1 MKTQTPFDEIAAID
15 RELAEL
21 APRVRQGFVC
31 LGGPS
36 ERVEQAIR
44 EEARRA
50 SANRMLMRSAWPRR
64 SMLAAAASFALL
76 LGGTASWFAAQRAE
90 QTCGLAQQPSAADA
104 HIDDSSAGFASLLME
119 IQGLNEDGFFRTEEA
134 ESLWL

>member
-15 RELAEL
+15 RELLEL
-21 APRVRQGFVC
+21 APRVRQGFEC

-36 ERVEQAIR
+36 TRVEQAIR
-44 EEARRA
+44 EEARRVA
-50 SANRMLMRSAWPRR
+50 AGRARSAWPLGRI
-64 SMLAAAASFALL
+64 LAVAASLALL
-76 LGGTASWFAAQRAE
+76 LGGTAFWFASQRAGQE
-90 QTCGLAQQPSAADA
+90 TQGLAQQPAAAA
-104 HIDDSSAGFASLLME
+104 HIDESTASFASLLME

>member
-15 RELAEL
+15 RELLEL
-21 APRVRQGFVC
+21 APRIRQGFER

-36 ERVEQAIR
+36 ARVEQTIR
-44 EEARRA
+44 EEARRVTA
-50 SANRMLMRSAWPRR
+50 GLSRARLTWPLRR
-64 SMLAAAASFALL
+64 ILAAAASLALL
-76 LGGTASWFAAQRAE
+76 LGGTALWFASQRAGQE
-90 QTCGLAQQPSAADA
+90 TQGLAQQPAAA
-104 HIDDSSAGFASLLME
+104 HIDETTASFASLLME

>member
-15 RELAEL
+15 RELTEL

-31 LGGPS
+31 LGRPS
-36 ERVEQAIR
+36 ERVERAIR
-44 EEARRA
+44 DEARRA
-50 SANRMLMRSAWPRR
+50 AAHRMRSAWLRR
-64 SMLAAAASFALL
+64 RILAAAASFALL
-76 LGGTASWFAAQRAE
+76 LGGTAHWVASQRAE
-90 QTCGLAQQPSAADA
+90 QNRSPTQQPVAAADA
-104 HIDDSSAGFASLLME
+104 RGDESTVGFASLLME

>member
-15 RELAEL
+15 RELTEI

-44 EEARRA
+44 DEARRA
-50 SANRMLMRSAWPRR
+50 AALRMRSAWPQRR
-64 SMLAAAASFALL
+64 MLAAAASFALL
-76 LGGTASWFAAQRAE
+76 LGGTAHWFASQRAG
-90 QTCGLAQQPSAADA
+90 QDPGPAQQPVAAADA
-104 HIDDSSAGFASLLME
+104 RGDESTAGFASLLME

>member
-15 RELAEL
+15 RELLEL
-21 APRVRQGFVC
+21 APRVRQGFEC

-36 ERVEQAIR
+36 TRVEQAIR
-44 EEARRA
+44 VAASRARPT
-50 SANRMLMRSAWPRR
+50 WPLGRI
-64 SMLAAAASFALL
+64 LAAAASLALL
-76 LGGTASWFAAQRAE
+76 LGGTAFWFASQRAGQE
-90 QTCGLAQQPSAADA
+90 TQGLAQQPAAAA
-104 HIDDSSAGFASLLME
+104 HIDESTASFASLLME